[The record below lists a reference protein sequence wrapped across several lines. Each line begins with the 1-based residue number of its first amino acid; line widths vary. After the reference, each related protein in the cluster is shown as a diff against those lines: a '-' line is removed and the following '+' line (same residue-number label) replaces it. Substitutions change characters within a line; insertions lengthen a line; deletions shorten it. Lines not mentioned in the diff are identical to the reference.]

1 MEGEHPRPH
10 DESDSGRPGAKT
22 PGAEERLRQV
32 GNSYQVALEALLQG
46 DLETAAGALL
56 DSDDL
61 LALPQQELPPGA
73 DLRALHGQVT
83 AAHQRLFSTLSC
95 LQAQTLEELTRAR
108 RGRQALKVYGD
119 PGRQTGRR
127 VHSRG

>member
-56 DSDDL
+56 DSDGSPGGAPVDGGGAPGGSATGAESQL
-61 LALPQQELPPGA
+61 LRTLGSPLAAFLRSSRSGGPQPTNA
-73 DLRALHGQVT
+73 C
-83 AAHQRLFSTLSC
+83 S
-95 LQAQTLEELTRAR
+95 R
-108 RGRQALKVYGD
+108 R
-119 PGRQTGRR
+119 
-127 VHSRG
+127 